1 MATVDF
7 ATFISVAPMI
17 LDVGLPVLIRG
28 RHGIGKSEVVYQIA
42 AMRGL
47 PVVERRASQMTEGD
61 LMGLPSIK
69 GEATSWNPPDWYKK
83 ACNEPVLLFLDE
95 VDRATL
101 EVRQGIFELN
111 DSRKLNGW
119 YLHPKTVVMAAM
131 NGGEHSGASSYQ
143 VGEMDPAELSRWSTF
158 DLDPSVKDWLDHANG
173 KVSQIIWDFIKGD
186 SRHLEYVP
194 TKGGFEPNKIY
205 PDRRSWFRL
214 DKTLDEACLLAE
226 DEFGAGTLATIYHL
240 ACSFIGTEAAVSF
253 KDFVEKYER
262 QITVEDLL
270 VKGKISLTKDWSL
283 SEHMTMIEKFWAS
296 GPLAQDG
303 TLHDD
308 NIRGNLAEYCLTL
321 PGEGAM
327 ALYTLV
333 ANNGMQNQNG
343 VIKFHRHVCSNGQ
356 TPQGMMNEMLTAGG
370 WQPGNS

>member
-7 ATFISVAPMI
+7 ATFMSIAPMI
-17 LDVGLPVLIRG
+17 LDAGLPVLLRG

-119 YLHPKTVVMAAM
+119 HLHPKTVVMAAM

-143 VGEMDPAELSRWSTF
+143 VGEMDPAELSRWSVF
-158 DLDPSVKDWLDHANG
+158 DLDPSVKDWLDYANG
-173 KVSQIIWDFIKGD
+173 KVAGVLWDFIKSD
-186 SRHLEYVP
+186 SRHLEYIP
-194 TKGGFEPNKIY
+194 TKGGFEPNKVY
-205 PDRRSWFRL
+205 PDRRAWFRL
-214 DKTLDEACLLAE
+214 DKTIDGACLLAE
-226 DEFGAGTLATIYHL
+226 DKPSAGTLATIYHL
-240 ACSFIGTEAAVSF
+240 ACSFVGTEAAVSF
-253 KDFVEKYER
+253 RDFVEKYER
-262 QITVEDLL
+262 QVTVEDILD
-270 VKGKISLTKDWSL
+270 KGNIDLTKDWSM
-283 SEHMTMIEKFWAS
+283 SEHMAMIDKIRAS
-296 GPLAQDG
+296 GRISEPDVF
-303 TLHDD
+303 D
-308 NIRGNLAEYCLTL
+308 NAALRSNLAEYCITL
-321 PGEGAM
+321 PGEALF
-327 ALYTLV
+327 ALYTLASDCNDAV
-333 ANNGMQNQNG
+333 ADL
-343 VIKFHRHVCSNGQ
+343 IKFHTHRCENGHTVQ
-356 TPQGMMNEMLTAGG
+356 EYVTRMLNGGDWKPGQQG
-370 WQPGNS
+370 